1 MRGGDIFHMT
11 GPGERLWMEII
22 IDEIFCLSESRDH
35 TLHQECKSIP
45 QGDYY
50 DPLQI
55 FSLSEQYFKQ
65 HEKYI
70 FWQKHVYVF
79 CSENRLLGYQFQNQ
93 ILFGFDLVYKYT
105 SNNPTFLL
113 NFIADSSCWNIWFS
127 YPPLISNKNS

>member
-70 FWQKHVYVF
+70 F
-79 CSENRLLGYQFQNQ
+79 
-93 ILFGFDLVYKYT
+93 
-105 SNNPTFLL
+105 
-113 NFIADSSCWNIWFS
+113 
-127 YPPLISNKNS
+127 